1 MPLEGRRSPSYG
13 SFSLFL
19 ILVFGC
25 LSSNLDQVRSGVGLL
40 HANPNWKERDG
51 WQDRCWHWWVD
62 LLFTQKKCCL
72 PKFWN
77 DFLVSS
83 QSWMIGGVIIH
94 PYDNDDVIA
103 GQVQSIL
110 NRDKIMRCTFN
121 LEREYKYFRP
131 GHHWAWAF
139 ATSAWPWHN
148 IGKKN
153 NNRNNLLFLKLWT
166 LRPFCFLLRFRSLEE
181 AWRQELLWP
190 PKISLQTA
198 GMMH

>member
-51 WQDRCWHWWVD
+51 WQDRCRHWWSCYS
-62 LLFTQKKCCL
+62 LRKKSCL
-72 PKFWN
+72 PKFLN

-131 GHHWAWAF
+131 GYHWAWAF

-148 IGKKN
+148 IGKKYY
-153 NNRNNLLFLKLWT
+153 NRNNLLLWKLWN
-166 LRPFCFLLRFRSLEE
+166 LC
-181 AWRQELLWP
+181 
-190 PKISLQTA
+190 ISQVPISGG
-198 GMMH
+198 GMTSGIALAAKNLAPNCRYS